1 MPFRH
6 HHSNP
11 SVPSLEIIIRGWL
24 GAAGGMGL
32 IATLSQ
38 VWLPNSGYFLTI
50 GSFGASS
57 VLLFAITSSP
67 YTQPRNLFGGHLVS
81 AIVGVS
87 CYLWLGGHPALAIP
101 LAVATAIL
109 AMQVTRT
116 LHPPGGATAL
126 IAIIGPEEIHAMGF
140 AYLIPVLTGVV
151 ILFVSAY
158 LSSNLF
164 AGERRY
170 PAY

>member
-1 MPFRH
+1 MPLRH

-11 SVPSLEIIIRGWL
+11 PIPSLEIILRGWL

-32 IATLSQ
+32 IAALSQ
-38 VWLPNSGYFLTI
+38 LWLPESGWFLTI

-81 AIVGVS
+81 ALVGVA
-87 CYLWLGGHPALAIP
+87 CYLLLGKYLVLAIP

-109 AMQVTRT
+109 AMQLTRT

-126 IAIIGPEEIHAMGF
+126 IAVIGPEEIHALGF
-140 AYLIPVLTGVV
+140 AYLIPVFVGVA